1 MRRLF
6 ATITVASALCTMAAC
21 GSSSGGGGGTPA
33 SSAARKVTVGVIPI
47 VDVAP
52 IYLGKQKGFFSKR
65 GIDLTLVQESGGA
78 AAVPGVVSGQFQ
90 FAFGNVVSLLL
101 AESKGLDIKAI
112 ANGNAST
119 GVQGKDF
126 GGVVVP
132 KGSAI
137 TSAKDLAGKTVA
149 VNNLRNIGDTTVRQS
164 IRKAGGDPAT
174 VKFVELNFPDMP
186 AALAQHRVDAA
197 WVVEP
202 FLTVSE
208 QQGATLIA
216 SNFVDTAPNLTI
228 ATYFTTERQIK
239 ADPQLAKNFQAAI
252 NESLNYAQSN
262 PAEVRKIILTY
273 TKITPAVADKII
285 LPAWP
290 QSINVQSL
298 DTLAGLMTQD
308 GLVSKKP
315 DVTALI
321 DTSLK

>member
-6 ATITVASALCTMAAC
+6 ATITVVSALFTMAAC
-21 GSSSGGGGGTPA
+21 GSSSGGGGTPA
-33 SSAARKVTVGVIPI
+33 SGSARKVTVGVIPI

-137 TSAKDLAGKTVA
+137 TSAKDLAGKSVA

-239 ADPQLAKNFQAAI
+239 ADPQLVKNFQAAI
-252 NESLNYAQSN
+252 NESLNYAQSH

-298 DTLAGLMTQD
+298 DTLASLMTQD